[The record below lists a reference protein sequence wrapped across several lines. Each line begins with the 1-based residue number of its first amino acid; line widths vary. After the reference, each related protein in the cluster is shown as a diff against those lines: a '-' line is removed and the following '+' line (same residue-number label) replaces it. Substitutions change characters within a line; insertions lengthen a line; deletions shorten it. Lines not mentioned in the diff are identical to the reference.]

1 MLTAVRNWV
10 IRTMMKAKGE
20 TGIVKTLP
28 KKEIVEMNTQ
38 ITAQRLMQNGVN
50 PESLKNADQVEN
62 AIMAIERR
70 NETMSI
76 GEARGSGIK
85 SADVFDLKGRKI
97 KDTDNIIGGEELP
110 PPGSRGGPDDIAAPV
125 QSSEETIKNMI
136 EAENRKNISKMRNRK
151 MVDDAIDNVSP
162 GFSGDTKIDA
172 ELVAEDLAERMG
184 LVYDDLPT
192 KQRLD
197 LYDQAYTGLS
207 KQRFKGMKKP
217 KDDPEDM
224 AQGGRAGFSKGS
236 AFKTIFN
243 FLNKNNPVQA
253 YQKYLKSV
261 KTRAQENPKAL
272 VPELAAIASGGIFVN
287 RRMQDIL
294 KNMKEKDMEN
304 NLENFKEELNK
315 DPFYQKY
322 PDIKDKVL
330 ENYTEKMF
338 GEKRADGGR
347 IGYFMGGPN
356 PKGLGLLREILK
368 YMSKTGKELDKF
380 QGADLSA
387 LDMLKFSNPKRLNKL
402 LEDARGKV
410 NVKEGIMGTDSVKAM
425 QQADREKRKGLT
437 EKSLDVAKDMKARED
452 AIRRRVAEK
461 AEYTI
466 IPKVKKQLMESMGMS
481 EKEAEKAARN
491 MAESAQNIRLT
502 DDPPI
507 ITKEGL
513 LQLENVLKNLETGGK
528 KKRELNAIGGRIGL
542 KDGMDRRTFM
552 KIMAGLTALPVLGKF
567 FKGAK
572 VASKAAPIIK
582 TPNAPGKPEW
592 FDALVTKV
600 VNEGTDVTKGFA
612 TKERELVHTKQIND
626 FAEVT
631 VYRDLDTNTTIVN
644 YGSKL
649 RKDPTKPY
657 ERGNIQRAVNDPDQ
671 IDLVVKGAE
680 DVEPTIIEN
689 ERGFVRRRGT
699 KTNAEFEAYES
710 EPRVVNYDGD
720 IEFDGT
726 NVVNNVDD
734 LNEDVSVLKE
744 YATGKK
750 LSAKEAA
757 KAKKKQEDYQK
768 FLEDPVEQANYLENK
783 YGPGPEPDDFAS
795 GGIARM
801 LGE

>member
-1 MLTAVRNWV
+1 
-10 IRTMMKAKGE
+10 
-20 TGIVKTLP
+20 
-28 KKEIVEMNTQ
+28 
-38 ITAQRLMQNGVN
+38 
-50 PESLKNADQVEN
+50 
-62 AIMAIERR
+62 
-70 NETMSI
+70 
-76 GEARGSGIK
+76 
-85 SADVFDLKGRKI
+85 
-97 KDTDNIIGGEELP
+97 
-110 PPGSRGGPDDIAAPV
+110 
-125 QSSEETIKNMI
+125 
-136 EAENRKNISKMRNRK
+136 
-151 MVDDAIDNVSP
+151 
-162 GFSGDTKIDA
+162 
-172 ELVAEDLAERMG
+172 
-184 LVYDDLPT
+184 
-192 KQRLD
+192 
-197 LYDQAYTGLS
+197 
-207 KQRFKGMKKP
+207 
-217 KDDPEDM
+217 
-224 AQGGRAGFSKGS
+224 
-236 AFKTIFN
+236 
-243 FLNKNNPVQA
+243 
-253 YQKYLKSV
+253 
-261 KTRAQENPKAL
+261 
-272 VPELAAIASGGIFVN
+272 
-287 RRMQDIL
+287 
-294 KNMKEKDMEN
+294 
-304 NLENFKEELNK
+304 
-315 DPFYQKY
+315 
-322 PDIKDKVL
+322 
-330 ENYTEKMF
+330 MF

-425 QQADREKRKGLT
+425 QQADKEKRKGLT

-481 EKEAEKAARN
+481 EEEAEKAARN

-699 KTNAEFEAYES
+699 KSSAEFEAYES

-720 IEFDGT
+720 MEFDGT

-734 LNEDVSVLKE
+734 LKEDVSVLKE

-750 LSAKEAA
+750 LTPEEAA

-768 FLEDPVEQANYLENK
+768 FLEDPVEQANYLESK

>member
-1 MLTAVRNWV
+1 
-10 IRTMMKAKGE
+10 
-20 TGIVKTLP
+20 
-28 KKEIVEMNTQ
+28 
-38 ITAQRLMQNGVN
+38 
-50 PESLKNADQVEN
+50 
-62 AIMAIERR
+62 
-70 NETMSI
+70 
-76 GEARGSGIK
+76 
-85 SADVFDLKGRKI
+85 
-97 KDTDNIIGGEELP
+97 
-110 PPGSRGGPDDIAAPV
+110 
-125 QSSEETIKNMI
+125 
-136 EAENRKNISKMRNRK
+136 
-151 MVDDAIDNVSP
+151 
-162 GFSGDTKIDA
+162 
-172 ELVAEDLAERMG
+172 
-184 LVYDDLPT
+184 
-192 KQRLD
+192 
-197 LYDQAYTGLS
+197 
-207 KQRFKGMKKP
+207 
-217 KDDPEDM
+217 
-224 AQGGRAGFSKGS
+224 
-236 AFKTIFN
+236 
-243 FLNKNNPVQA
+243 VQA
-253 YQKYLKSV
+253 YQKYLKNV

-272 VPELAAIASGGIFVN
+272 VPELAAITSGGIFVN

-347 IGYFMGGPN
+347 IGYKIGSIDKARRAFLKAAAGVTGGIAAL
-356 PKGLGLLREILK
+356 KTGLLNI
-368 YMSKTGKELDKF
+368 GK
-380 QGADLSA
+380 
-387 LDMLKFSNPKRLNKL
+387 
-402 LEDARGKV
+402 
-410 NVKEGIMGTDSVKAM
+410 GTTK
-425 QQADREKRKGLT
+425 Q
-437 EKSLDVAKDMKARED
+437 VAKE
-452 AIRRRVAEK
+452 
-461 AEYTI
+461 
-466 IPKVKKQLMESMGMS
+466 
-481 EKEAEKAARN
+481 
-491 MAESAQNIRLT
+491 
-502 DDPPI
+502 I
-507 ITKEGL
+507 IT
-513 LQLENVLKNLETGGK
+513 
-528 KKRELNAIGGRIGL
+528 
-542 KDGMDRRTFM
+542 
-552 KIMAGLTALPVLGKF
+552 
-567 FKGAK
+567 
-572 VASKAAPIIK
+572 

-612 TKERELVHTKQIND
+612 TKERQLVHTKQIND

-644 YGSKL
+644 YGSAL

-657 ERGNIQRAVNDPDQ
+657 EKGNIQRAVNDSDQ

-699 KTNAEFEAYES
+699 KSSAEFEAYES

-720 IEFDGT
+720 MEFDGT

-750 LSAKEAA
+750 LTPEEAA

>member
-1 MLTAVRNWV
+1 
-10 IRTMMKAKGE
+10 
-20 TGIVKTLP
+20 
-28 KKEIVEMNTQ
+28 
-38 ITAQRLMQNGVN
+38 
-50 PESLKNADQVEN
+50 
-62 AIMAIERR
+62 
-70 NETMSI
+70 
-76 GEARGSGIK
+76 
-85 SADVFDLKGRKI
+85 
-97 KDTDNIIGGEELP
+97 
-110 PPGSRGGPDDIAAPV
+110 
-125 QSSEETIKNMI
+125 
-136 EAENRKNISKMRNRK
+136 
-151 MVDDAIDNVSP
+151 
-162 GFSGDTKIDA
+162 
-172 ELVAEDLAERMG
+172 
-184 LVYDDLPT
+184 
-192 KQRLD
+192 
-197 LYDQAYTGLS
+197 
-207 KQRFKGMKKP
+207 
-217 KDDPEDM
+217 
-224 AQGGRAGFSKGS
+224 
-236 AFKTIFN
+236 
-243 FLNKNNPVQA
+243 VQA
-253 YQKYLKSV
+253 YQKYLKRV

-272 VPELAAIASGGIFVN
+272 VPELAAITSGGIFVN

-304 NLENFKEELNK
+304 NLENFREELNK

-322 PDIKDKVL
+322 PELKDKTI
-330 ENYTEKMF
+330 EAYTEKMF
-338 GEKRADGGR
+338 GEKRAD
-347 IGYFMGGPN
+347 
-356 PKGLGLLREILK
+356 
-368 YMSKTGKELDKF
+368 
-380 QGADLSA
+380 
-387 LDMLKFSNPKRLNKL
+387 
-402 LEDARGKV
+402 
-410 NVKEGIMGTDSVKAM
+410 
-425 QQADREKRKGLT
+425 
-437 EKSLDVAKDMKARED
+437 
-452 AIRRRVAEK
+452 
-461 AEYTI
+461 
-466 IPKVKKQLMESMGMS
+466 
-481 EKEAEKAARN
+481 
-491 MAESAQNIRLT
+491 
-502 DDPPI
+502 
-507 ITKEGL
+507 
-513 LQLENVLKNLETGGK
+513 
-528 KKRELNAIGGRIGL
+528 GGRIGL

-626 FAEVT
+626 FSEVT

-649 RKDPTKPY
+649 RRDPTKPY
-657 ERGNIQRAVNDPDQ
+657 KRENIQRAVNDPDQ

-699 KTNAEFEAYES
+699 KSSAEFEAYES

-720 IEFDGT
+720 MEFDGT

-744 YATGKK
+744 YATGRK
-750 LSAKEAA
+750 LTPEEAA

>member
-1 MLTAVRNWV
+1 MLTAIRQWV

-20 TGIVKTLP
+20 TGIVQTMP
-28 KKEIVEMNTQ
+28 KKEIVEINTQ

-62 AIMAIERR
+62 AIIAIENRK
-70 NETMSI
+70 NVQT
-76 GEARGSGIK
+76 GITSTK
-85 SADVFDLKGRKI
+85 SADVFDLKGKKI
-97 KDTDNIIGGEELP
+97 KDTDNIMGGEELP

-125 QSSEETIKNMI
+125 QSAEETMKNMI
-136 EAENRKNISKMRNRK
+136 EAENKKGIANIQKRILEEDREIENLYGS
-151 MVDDAIDNVSP
+151 A
-162 GFSGDTKIDA
+162 GFGKDQKIDA
-172 ELVAEDLAERMG
+172 EFLAEYLAENAG
-184 LVYDDLPT
+184 KVYDDLPT
-192 KQRLD
+192 KERLNF
-197 LYDQAYTGLS
+197 YDRAFNALTRYKRT
-207 KQRFKGMKKP
+207 KGTSVIDEPKKLDPRTKEKMDDMK
-217 KDDPEDM
+217 DIEDPEDM

-236 AFKTIFN
+236 AFKTILN
-243 FLNKNNPVQA
+243 FLNENNPVQA

-338 GEKRADGGR
+338 GEKRAD
-347 IGYFMGGPN
+347 
-356 PKGLGLLREILK
+356 
-368 YMSKTGKELDKF
+368 
-380 QGADLSA
+380 
-387 LDMLKFSNPKRLNKL
+387 
-402 LEDARGKV
+402 
-410 NVKEGIMGTDSVKAM
+410 
-425 QQADREKRKGLT
+425 
-437 EKSLDVAKDMKARED
+437 
-452 AIRRRVAEK
+452 
-461 AEYTI
+461 
-466 IPKVKKQLMESMGMS
+466 
-481 EKEAEKAARN
+481 
-491 MAESAQNIRLT
+491 
-502 DDPPI
+502 
-507 ITKEGL
+507 
-513 LQLENVLKNLETGGK
+513 
-528 KKRELNAIGGRIGL
+528 GGRIGL

-720 IEFDGT
+720 MEFDGT

-757 KAKKKQEDYQK
+757 KAKKKREDYQK

>member
-1 MLTAVRNWV
+1 MLTAIRNWV

-28 KKEIVEMNTQ
+28 KKEIVDINTQ
-38 ITAQRLMQNGVN
+38 ITAERLMQNGID
-50 PESLKNADQVEN
+50 PRSLKNADQVEN
-62 AIMAIERR
+62 AIIAIENRS
-70 NETMSI
+70 NVQT
-76 GEARGSGIK
+76 GFTTKK
-85 SADVFDLKGRKI
+85 SADVFDLEGKKINPDKGI
-97 KDTDNIIGGEELP
+97 MGGKQFDDLPPGDDDLP
-110 PPGSRGGPDDIAAPV
+110 PPGSRGGDDDIAAPF
-125 QSSEETIKNMI
+125 QSREETMKNMI
-136 EAENRKNISKMRNRK
+136 EDELMKSENPFSDLVKTTKKGPKTIKEREAEILASMEKSNKETVQRIKQRK
-151 MVDDAIDNVSP
+151 MVDDAIDNMSP
-162 GFSGDTKIDA
+162 SLSGDTRTDA

-197 LYDQAYTGLS
+197 LYDQAYTALS

-217 KDDPEDM
+217 KDDPDEM
-224 AQGGRAGFSKGS
+224 AQGGRAGFADGTNYFTDPDNLKMSDRD
-236 AFKTIFN
+236 
-243 FLNKNNPVQA
+243 LR
-253 YQKYLKSV
+253 YLKSLSPAMQ
-261 KTRAQENPKAL
+261 KAFLKRLNIRDMTMQADGGRAGFANG
-272 VPELAAIASGGIFVN
+272 SGGLLELLNMTPKERKRVGMKQLADKIGKFV
-287 RRMQDIL
+287 DIQAEGSKSGKQQIQGAPEDITL
-294 KNMKEKDMEN
+294 DTESYNFIVNADIPIGEKINLLTTFQREKGRGKVEKDGQ
-304 NLENFKEELNK
+304 ELFLGEGGSKKRGIGLDINPDAEK
-315 DPFYQKY
+315 GFSGKIMYDPDGGNVQGGITYKF
-322 PDIKDKVL
+322 
-330 ENYTEKMF
+330 
-338 GEKRADGGR
+338 ADGGR
-347 IGYFMGGPN
+347 IGYKVGSIDKARRAFLKAAAGITGGIAAL
-356 PKGLGLLREILK
+356 KTGLLNI
-368 YMSKTGKELDKF
+368 GK
-380 QGADLSA
+380 
-387 LDMLKFSNPKRLNKL
+387 
-402 LEDARGKV
+402 
-410 NVKEGIMGTDSVKAM
+410 GTTK
-425 QQADREKRKGLT
+425 Q
-437 EKSLDVAKDMKARED
+437 VAKE
-452 AIRRRVAEK
+452 
-461 AEYTI
+461 
-466 IPKVKKQLMESMGMS
+466 
-481 EKEAEKAARN
+481 
-491 MAESAQNIRLT
+491 
-502 DDPPI
+502 I
-507 ITKEGL
+507 IT
-513 LQLENVLKNLETGGK
+513 
-528 KKRELNAIGGRIGL
+528 
-542 KDGMDRRTFM
+542 
-552 KIMAGLTALPVLGKF
+552 
-567 FKGAK
+567 
-572 VASKAAPIIK
+572 

-644 YGSKL
+644 YGSAL

-699 KTNAEFEAYES
+699 KSSAEFEAYES

-720 IEFDGT
+720 MEFDGT

-750 LSAKEAA
+750 LTPEEAA
-757 KAKKKQEDYQK
+757 KAKKKREDYQK

>member
-1 MLTAVRNWV
+1 MLTAIRQWV

-20 TGIVKTLP
+20 TGIVQTMP
-28 KKEIVEMNTQ
+28 KKEIVEINTQ

-62 AIMAIERR
+62 AIIAIENRK
-70 NETMSI
+70 NVQT
-76 GEARGSGIK
+76 GITSTK
-85 SADVFDLKGRKI
+85 SADVFDLKGKKI
-97 KDTDNIIGGEELP
+97 KDTDNIMGGEELP

-125 QSSEETIKNMI
+125 QSAEETMKNMI
-136 EAENRKNISKMRNRK
+136 EAENKKGIANIQKRILEEDREIENLYGS
-151 MVDDAIDNVSP
+151 A
-162 GFSGDTKIDA
+162 GFGKDQKIDA
-172 ELVAEDLAERMG
+172 EFLAEYLAENAG
-184 LVYDDLPT
+184 KVYDDLPT
-192 KQRLD
+192 KERLNFYNRAFNA
-197 LYDQAYTGLS
+197 LTRYKRT
-207 KQRFKGMKKP
+207 KGTSVIDEPKKLDP
-217 KDDPEDM
+217 RTKEKMDDIKDIEDPEDM

-236 AFKTIFN
+236 AFKTILN
-243 FLNKNNPVQA
+243 FLNENNPVQA

-347 IGYFMGGPN
+347 IG
-356 PKGLGLLREILK
+356 
-368 YMSKTGKELDKF
+368 
-380 QGADLSA
+380 
-387 LDMLKFSNPKRLNKL
+387 
-402 LEDARGKV
+402 
-410 NVKEGIMGTDSVKAM
+410 
-425 QQADREKRKGLT
+425 
-437 EKSLDVAKDMKARED
+437 
-452 AIRRRVAEK
+452 
-461 AEYTI
+461 
-466 IPKVKKQLMESMGMS
+466 
-481 EKEAEKAARN
+481 
-491 MAESAQNIRLT
+491 
-502 DDPPI
+502 
-507 ITKEGL
+507 
-513 LQLENVLKNLETGGK
+513 
-528 KKRELNAIGGRIGL
+528 L

-612 TKERELVHTKQIND
+612 TKERQLVHTKQIND

-720 IEFDGT
+720 MEFDGT

-757 KAKKKQEDYQK
+757 KAKKKREDYQK

-783 YGPGPEPDDFAS
+783 YGPARDTDDFAS